1 MTQGGELR
9 PSPPAKSLARR
20 RFPIPSTVLWAALIL
35 VLATAA
41 FVKGAADG
49 DSRAVLANPD
59 DPTQWDPLFGQHS
72 REPTL
77 QSGLGPIHMVVSTQL
92 PTAQQWFDQGLAQL
106 FGFAHED
113 AIRSFEVALAIDP
126 GLAIAEWGIAYAY
139 GPNINLGMD
148 AWRATRANEALAR
161 AIDLGGGVTPLERA
175 LIDSLT
181 VRYST
186 DPNID
191 PLGTGSRAALDRA
204 YWDRMKTVMAEFPDD
219 VHVATLTAEA
229 GLDLAPWKAWL
240 YGDKPT
246 LPVMETPT
254 PAIPEVLEVKAILED
269 VMARDPDHIGALHYY
284 IHAVEASQ
292 EPQLA
297 LQAAERIKS
306 VAWGQA
312 HLVHAAS
319 HIYARVGDWGSA
331 MVSGYDAVFQD
342 EQYRDRVGTSD
353 LYSVAHSDHN
363 LYFLCSVLANG
374 GRQRETAQQAQ
385 QLAQKVQ
392 DQLGATPAQEY
403 LLPMEQSF
411 LVRFQ
416 RWEEVIAYPRPGR
429 RFKATL
435 AFWHINRGLAMAA
448 TDQLEG
454 ASHELAAAEE
464 VLRSTDEPRLDNPAY
479 AFQNN
484 PASDLIELDL
494 DLLRARIAEVGGDS
508 QSAEGFYQ
516 SAINRFD
523 VLDYDEPPPFYYPV
537 RETYGGFLLR
547 SDRAAEAEAVFR
559 ADLVAFPNNGRSLF
573 GLWQALDAQGKPS
586 AEVRGQFDSAWRWA
600 DTTLTVENL

>member
-1 MTQGGELR
+1 M
-9 PSPPAKSLARR
+9 
-20 RFPIPSTVLWAALIL
+20 LWASLIL
-35 VLATAA
+35 ILAFAA
-41 FVKGAADG
+41 FVRGAADG
-49 DSRAVLANPD
+49 DSSAFLANPD
-59 DPTQWDPLFGQHS
+59 DARQWDALFGQHS

-77 QSGLGPIHMVVSTQL
+77 QPGLGPIHMAVSTQA
-92 PTAQQWFDQGLAQL
+92 PDAQQWFDQGLAQL

-113 AIRSFEVALAIDP
+113 AIRSFEMALAADP
-126 GLAIAEWGIAYAY
+126 GLAIASWGIAYAY

-161 AIDLGGGVTPLERA
+161 AIELGGGVSPLERA

-186 DPNID
+186 DPSID
-191 PLGTGSRAALDRA
+191 PFGTSSRAPLDRA
-204 YWDRMKTVMAEFPDD
+204 YWERMKAVMATFPDD
-219 VHVATLTAEA
+219 VNVATLTAEA

-240 YGDKPT
+240 YGDRPT
-246 LPVMETPT
+246 LPVIETAT
-254 PAIPEVLEVKAILED
+254 PAIPEVLEVKAILEG

-297 LQAAERIKS
+297 LPAAERIKS

-353 LYSVAHSDHN
+353 LYSIAHSDHN

-374 GRQRETAQQAQ
+374 GRQRETAQQSQ
-385 QLAQKVQ
+385 QLAQKVRA
-392 DQLGATPAQEY
+392 QLDLTPAQEY

-411 LVRFQ
+411 LVRFH
-416 RWEEVIAYPRPGR
+416 RWQEVIAYPQPER

-435 AFWHINRGLAMAA
+435 AFWHINRGIAMAA

-454 ASHELAAAEE
+454 ASQELRAAEE
-464 VLRSTDEPRLDNPAY
+464 MLRSTDEPRLDNPQY

-484 PASDLIELDL
+484 PVSDLIELDL
-494 DLLRARIAEVGGDS
+494 DLLRGRIAEVGGDA
-508 QSAEGFYQ
+508 QSADGFYQ
-516 SAINRFD
+516 SAIQRFD
-523 VLDYDEPPPFYYPV
+523 SLDYDEPPPFYYPV

-547 SDRAAEAEAVFR
+547 SARAADAEAVFR

-586 AEVRGQFDSAWRWA
+586 EEVRAQFDSAWRWA
-600 DTTLTVENL
+600 DTTLSVDTL

>member
-1 MTQGGELR
+1 MSEGGELR
-9 PSPPAKSLARR
+9 PTAAAGRR
-20 RFPIPSTVLWAALIL
+20 QLPIPITVVAAALIV
-35 VLATAA
+35 VLAG
-41 FVKGAADG
+41 VVLIRGAADG
-49 DSRAVLANPD
+49 GTRAPLANPD
-59 DPTQWDPLFGQHS
+59 DPAQWDSLFGQHS
-72 REPTL
+72 RAPML
-77 QSGLGPIHMVVSTQL
+77 QSGLGPIHMTVSTQR
-92 PTAQQWFDQGLAQL
+92 PEAQQWFDQGLAQL

-113 AIRSFEVALAIDP
+113 AIRSFEKALEFDP
-126 GLAIAEWGIAYAY
+126 ALAIAEWGIAYAY

-161 AIDLGGGVTPLERA
+161 AIDLGGGVTALERA

-191 PLGTGSRAALDRA
+191 PLGPGSRAPLDRA
-204 YWDRMKTVMAEFPDD
+204 YWERMKAVMAAFPDD

-240 YGDKPT
+240 YDDKPT
-246 LPVMETPT
+246 LPVVDTAT

-269 VMARDPDHIGALHYY
+269 VMERDPDHIGALHYY

-292 EPQLA
+292 EPELA
-297 LQAAERIKS
+297 LPAAERIKS

-331 MVSGYDAVFQD
+331 MVSGYDAVYQD

-374 GRQRETAQQAQ
+374 GRQRETADQAQ
-385 QLAQKVQ
+385 HLAEKVQ
-392 DQLGATPAQEY
+392 DQLGVTPAQEY
-403 LLPMEQSF
+403 LLPMEHSF
-411 LVRFQ
+411 LVRFG
-416 RWEEVIAYPRPGR
+416 RWQEVIDYPQPER

-448 TDQLEG
+448 TDRLDG
-454 ASHELAAAEE
+454 ASTELAAAEE
-464 VLRSTDEPRLDNPAY
+464 VLSSTDEPRLDDPQY

-484 PASDLIELDL
+484 PASQLIELDL
-494 DLLRARIAEVGGDS
+494 DLLRARIAEVGGDA
-508 QSAEGFYQ
+508 QAAEGFYK
-516 SAINRFD
+516 SAIELFD
-523 VLDYDEPPPFYYPV
+523 SLDYDEPPPFYYPV

-547 SDRAAEAEAVFR
+547 TDRAEEAEAVFR

-573 GLWQALDAQGKPS
+573 GLWQALDAQGKDS
-586 AEVRGQFDSAWRWA
+586 AEVRAQFDGAWRWA
-600 DTTLTVENL
+600 DTTLSVENL